1 MESILTLDDLQ
12 LVIQE
17 LSPAANKWRSIGA
30 QLGLNELEL
39 KSIESNHPRQHL
51 DCLRDVIFK
60 WLYLSD
66 RPPEIGTAR
75 RWTSLIDALR
85 SSSVGET
92 QLADQL
98 TKKYS
103 SPFPPRTTISRYCY
117 IHIHVCK
124 I

>member
-12 LVIQE
+12 LVIKE
-17 LSPAANKWRSIGA
+17 LSPAANKWHSIGT

-66 RPPEIGTAR
+66 GPPEIGTAR
-75 RWTSLIDALR
+75 RWASLIEALR
-85 SSSVGET
+85 SPSVGET

-98 TKKYS
+98 TKKYGS
-103 SPFPPRTTISRYCY
+103 SFPPKATTSKY
-117 IHIHVCK
+117 
-124 I
+124 

>member
-1 MESILTLDDLQ
+1 MESVLTLDDLQ
-12 LVIQE
+12 VVIQD
-17 LSPAANKWRSIGA
+17 LSPAASKWRNIGT

-66 RPPEIGTAR
+66 GSPEMVTAR
-75 RWTSLIDALR
+75 RRASLIEALR
-85 SSSVGET
+85 SPSVGET

-103 SPFPPRTTISRYCY
+103 SSFPPRTTTSKC
-117 IHIHVCK
+117 
-124 I
+124 